1 MLDQII
7 TEGYEPRFGARP
19 LRRAIQRLVKDPL
32 AEYMLKHEN
41 IGGTLF
47 IDFVDGEITI
57 NKVPDEEVSRV

>member
-41 IGGTLF
+41 ISGTLF
-47 IDFVDGEITI
+47 MDFVDGEITI